1 MAASQWWVIWSSNVG
16 ASPTANY
23 FHGTQAQAQARAK
36 LVIDSNITG
45 PYDTK
50 AAAQA
55 AVKNGDSKANP
66 PVNVSGNVNPFSGIS
81 DIGHALS
88 GIGAFF
94 DDAWKMATNWRMWA
108 SLGWLLL
115 GLALIFIG
123 GGLWLNKSL
132 GLTSRIPL
140 VV

>member
-1 MAASQWWVIWSSNVG
+1 MAWWIDKNTDALKKASSSPGADWVQIPG
-16 ASPTANY
+16 ADDSMTEK
-23 FHGTQAQAQARAK
+23 QAQQQLLNDVAK
-36 LVIDSNITG
+36 GTFGKSFGI
-45 PYDTK
+45 
-50 AAAQA
+50 
-55 AVKNGDSKANP
+55 P
-66 PVNVSGNVNPFSGIS
+66 PADNPFAGIS